1 MKKSLLVVG
10 LLVGLVSNAFGTE
23 PVRVRKDLTEVLE
36 SITLEVSELDLE
48 EIEEEFTFELLL
60 PTLEV
65 LEIELEEIEEEDFV
79 VLQSKCDKCTKCNK

>member
-10 LLVGLVSNAFGTE
+10 LVVGLVSNVFGSE

-48 EIEEEFTFELLL
+48 EIEEEFVFELLL

-65 LEIELEEIEEEDFV
+65 LEVELEDIIEEDFV
-79 VLQSKCDKCTKCNK
+79 VLQSKCDKCNK

>member
-10 LLVGLVSNAFGTE
+10 LVVGLVSNVFGTE

-79 VLQSKCDKCTKCNK
+79 VLQSKCNKCNK